1 MQERV
6 NEGYIFISI
15 EFQVENFTGFDFGLG
30 SIGLFSSY
38 DNVSVK
44 SQDTMAKRV
53 FGDRAMP
60 GKLRSGE
67 IQTFT
72 ACYRVPEDFGFFQID
87 FAILVLSA
95 MHVGVKIPAEDFVL
109 VELSN

>member
-1 MQERV
+1 
-6 NEGYIFISI
+6 
-15 EFQVENFTGFDFGLG
+15 
-30 SIGLFSSY
+30 
-38 DNVSVK
+38 
-44 SQDTMAKRV
+44 
-53 FGDRAMP
+53 MP

-67 IQTFT
+67 IKTFT

-95 MHVGVKIPAEDFVL
+95 MHVGLKIPAEDFVL